1 MGEVDEFLSSMLPTI
16 HEMDVAFH
24 NGDVGPR
31 ERIWSHNDPVT
42 LFGAVFT
49 RSGWN
54 EVAPA
59 FDFLTSRFSDC
70 ESFEYEVIA
79 AGASCD
85 LAYIVGIER
94 TKASVGGA
102 PATYALR
109 VTTIFRREG
118 GAWKIVHRHADS
130 VPDDG
135 APRGW
140 GNPLPTPRRSSRTRG
155 SGYEEEKA

>member
-54 EVAPA
+54 EVATA
-59 FDFLTSRFSDC
+59 FDLLTSRFSDC

-79 AGASCD
+79 AGASRD

-94 TKASVGGA
+94 TKTSIRGA
-102 PATYALR
+102 PANYTLR
-109 VTTIFRREG
+109 VTTIFRREDG
-118 GAWKIVHRHADS
+118 LWKIVHRHADP
-130 VPDDG
+130 VPDDAKHG
-135 APRGW
+135 
-140 GNPLPTPRRSSRTRG
+140 GNLESLKGLHP
-155 SGYEEEKA
+155 